1 VKKIFFGVLAAEG
14 EQLEG
19 ACGGGSGRLAVNLAP
34 LERGDQ
40 GGHFDT
46 KFVVAVA
53 VLRELWWFEK
63 RSENKVLGVLATGG
77 AVGGCVGGVA
87 VVVW

>member
-1 VKKIFFGVLAAEG
+1 VLGVLATEG

-19 ACGGGSGRLAVNLAP
+19 ACRGCGSGRLTVNLAP

-53 VLRELWWFEK
+53 VLGELWRFEK
-63 RSENKVLGVLATGG
+63 R
-77 AVGGCVGGVA
+77 
-87 VVVW
+87 